1 MKIVNTLNPST
12 NDLFVGR
19 NEIFDKLKG
28 LFLLNHTK
36 KKRLAWLENDLQV
49 EQVFLLIL
57 K

>member
-36 KKRLAWLENDLQV
+36 KRLAWLENDLHV